1 MIEDTEAEVEV
12 RVDTAEVEIVE
23 VMTEAA
29 SPDAVIQEREDIT
42 MSNRDIQ
49 RVESPSLVEKES

>member
-1 MIEDTEAEVEV
+1 MREDTEAEVEV

-23 VMTEAA
+23 DVTEAA
-29 SPDAVIQEREDIT
+29 SLDAVIQEREDIT
-42 MSNRDIQ
+42 MNNTDIQ

>member
-12 RVDTAEVEIVE
+12 RVDTAEVETVE

-29 SPDAVIQEREDIT
+29 SLDAVIQEREDIT
-42 MSNRDIQ
+42 MNNTDIQ